1 MTQAVLMAMRTQL
14 LNEVKA
20 AEAGLSN
27 RTLAAQARYSNAL
40 YELDRVERLLHRM
53 ELDRQ
58 QVDAAAY

>member
-1 MTQAVLMAMRTQL
+1 MTDAVLKAMRTQL

-20 AEAGLSN
+20 AEAGLSK
-27 RTLAAQARYSNAL
+27 RTLAAEARYSNAL
-40 YELDRVERLLHRM
+40 YELDKLERLIHRM